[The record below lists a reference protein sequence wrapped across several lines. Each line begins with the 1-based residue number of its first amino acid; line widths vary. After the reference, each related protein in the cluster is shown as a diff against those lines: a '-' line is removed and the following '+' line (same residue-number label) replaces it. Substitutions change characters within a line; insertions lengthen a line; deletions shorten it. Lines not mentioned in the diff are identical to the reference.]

1 MAVIGI
7 LVSGIYGYISTYG
20 AYIMHTKFLD
30 FRVGHDG
37 NGTSYFV
44 EWKHAIYE
52 SLYYYI
58 PLGVFLIMFIILR
71 RKK

>member
-1 MAVIGI
+1 MTLIGI
-7 LVSGIYGYISTYG
+7 LVSGIYGFMSTYG

-37 NGTSYFV
+37 NGTSHV
-44 EWKHAIYE
+44 TEWKHAVYE

-58 PLGVFLIMFIILR
+58 PLGVFLVIFIFLQ